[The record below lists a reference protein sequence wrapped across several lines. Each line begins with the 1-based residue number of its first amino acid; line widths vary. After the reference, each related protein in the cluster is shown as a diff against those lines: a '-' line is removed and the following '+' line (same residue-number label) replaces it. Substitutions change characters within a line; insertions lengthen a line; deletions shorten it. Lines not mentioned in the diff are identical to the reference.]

1 MNHDGGET
9 YTSERKQCDMTNKV
23 KPNKHRGFLSA
34 LKTGPDHAK
43 RLRSCLIETNWNQK
57 SFFLEIS
64 RPCACIQP
72 FKLGRRQKKSQHR
85 PLWRNPAARN
95 HSLRG
100 MSRRSS
106 TFECDGAS
114 AVTKVHIRNAPMS
127 WRVNEYVRKRKSFS
141 DCEVPES
148 FQLRI
153 LATLLETQ
161 QIFDVRGFLLE
172 NFIQQFSNC
181 SACRRVI
188 FDRPVVFQ
196 LLCEMSAEQN
206 AVSECHFQVGERS
219 QARGP
224 YATYG
229 CVNKDK

>member
-23 KPNKHRGFLSA
+23 KPNKHRGFLDASKMA
-34 LKTGPDHAK
+34 LTKRKDWEVAWLKPTETKNPPFWKYLVPAPAFSLLNSTGVK
-43 RLRSCLIETNWNQK
+43 RSLNIGRYE
-57 SFFLEIS
+57 EI
-64 RPCACIQP
+64 Q
-72 FKLGRRQKKSQHR
+72 RRG
-85 PLWRNPAARN
+85 N
-95 HSLRG
+95 HSLKG
-100 MSRRSS
+100 TSRRSS

-127 WRVNEYVRKRKSFS
+127 WRVNEYVQKRKSFS

-206 AVSECHFQVGERS
+206 AVSECQGVPTGGIREIDSSR
-219 QARGP
+219 R
-224 YATYG
+224 
-229 CVNKDK
+229 VVRMWL